1 MDHDAKECKRYDVA
15 LAKLEDRIKRTR
27 SAKDEDRIKLFD
39 FFDKRLREKK

>member
-1 MDHDAKECKRYDVA
+1 MDHDAKECKRHDEA

-27 SAKDEDRIKLFD
+27 SAKDEEIIKLFD

>member
-15 LAKLEDRIKRTR
+15 LAKPEDRIKRTR